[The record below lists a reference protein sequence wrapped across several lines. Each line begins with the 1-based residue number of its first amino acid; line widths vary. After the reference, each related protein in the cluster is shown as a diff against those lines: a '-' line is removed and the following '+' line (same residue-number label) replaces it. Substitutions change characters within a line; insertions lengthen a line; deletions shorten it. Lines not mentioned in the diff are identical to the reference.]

1 MAGRPWRPIDHT
13 SPRDPPF
20 GDHARLRAR
29 WPVTSSHSAR
39 SQRRTVDR
47 KITSGNSAVRCHPDE
62 KSLGCST
69 WYTI

>member
-1 MAGRPWRPIDHT
+1 VEGRLWRPIDHT
-13 SPRDPPF
+13 SQRDPPS

-29 WPVTSSHSAR
+29 CPVSSSHNAR

-47 KITSGNSAVRCHPDE
+47 KITSGNSAVCCDTDE